1 MDKILLIDGHNA
13 MWRASVGFGPMKPGT
28 SKHVQCVGG
37 WDDTCNHSENVTHC
51 TCGKQWIVNESRCA
65 SQVGDEFVLIF
76 NFFRNLR
83 PLIEQ
88 FAPDKCFFIL
98 EGHPQFRYDLFSEYK
113 ANRILKQADRKEDL
127 DKFLESKDEIVRL
140 MRYLPVTIARAANYE
155 CDDVIGTLCEN
166 LKEEDVTVLSGDSDF
181 VQILQKGYKSC
192 KIYSPIKKSF
202 MECPDFPYVAWK
214 CLVGDTAD
222 NIPGFKGIGD
232 KTAQKMLKDP
242 DKFKKFM
249 AIEENRARF
258 SIFRQLI
265 ELKSVPE
272 EEIQLIEGV
281 RDFKSLKTEFERM
294 QFQSITNDTSWN
306 KYTKTFDCIKF

>member
-13 MWRASVGFGPMKPGT
+13 MWRASIGFGPVHAKVSHT
-28 SKHVQCVGG
+28 VCVGG
-37 WDDTCNHSENVTHC
+37 YDEACNHTVYETHC
-51 TCGKQWIVNESRCA
+51 TCGKPWDMKECKCPAEVN
-65 SQVGDEFVLIF
+65 DEFVLIF

-88 FAPDKCFFIL
+88 FAPDKCYFIL

-113 ANRILKQADRKEDL
+113 ANRILKTADRKEDL

-140 MRYLPVTIARAANYE
+140 MKYLPVTIARAANYE

-166 LKEEDVTVLSGDSDF
+166 LKDEDVTVLSGDSDF
-181 VQILQKGYKSC
+181 VQLLQRGYNNC
-192 KIYSPIKKSF
+192 KVYSPIKKSF
-202 MECPDFPYVAWK
+202 MDCPDFPYVAWK
-214 CLVGDTAD
+214 CLVGDSAD

-249 AIEENRARF
+249 SIEENRAKF
-258 SIFRQLI
+258 SVFRQLI
-265 ELKSVPE
+265 ELRAVPE
-272 EEIQLIEGV
+272 DEIELVEGV
-281 RDFKSLKTEFERM
+281 RNFKELKIEFEKM
-294 QFQSITNDTSWN
+294 KFQSITNDTSWN